1 MRKALGRLLPG
12 HEANARLLGEPLG
25 RVLPLQQQ
33 DHEVIGHGQLPI
45 DLILR
50 ERVIELRLNPDD
62 EVRPGEEERDVDLLV
77 AVLSPDI
84 REPTEA
90 TVPLIASVAPDG
102 VTSTDWPAFR
112 LPRSALPTVPSSFQ
126 VAVEITLNWAVLVVL
141 VVELLP
147 LPEELLPPEPRDF
160 DDDDDP
166 LPVTLSPSSA
176 LTAATVPAMGER
188 STALL
193 RSCLALVRAALA
205 ELTWAFA
212 EAIAALLPSLST
224 TSS

>member
-1 MRKALGRLLPG
+1 M
-12 HEANARLLGEPLG
+12 
-25 RVLPLQQQ
+25 
-33 DHEVIGHGQLPI
+33 
-45 DLILR
+45 
-50 ERVIELRLNPDD
+50 
-62 EVRPGEEERDVDLLV
+62 
-77 AVLSPDI
+77 
-84 REPTEA
+84 PTEA
-90 TVPLIASVAPDG
+90 TVPLIASAAPDG

-126 VAVEITLNWAVLVVL
+126 VAVEITLNWAVLVELLVDVL
-141 VVELLP
+141 VP
-147 LPEELLPPEPRDF
+147 LPDELPPEVPLDF
-160 DDDDDP
+160 DDDDDEP

-188 STALL
+188 STALA

-205 ELTWAFA
+205 ELTCALA